1 MRAGSFALLGPAI
14 LVASV
19 SVTAEQRPLPP
30 PVIAPM
36 PPAPPRPAPAALS
49 VPNPLA
55 GLQPGPRDLYQAPDG
70 SDRFQHQGHYPVP
83 PVVGGPL
90 YPATL
95 YPFPYFYS
103 APYYETSMAETYR
116 SVMAGTYLRQHR
128 EEVAHGGLVLQSVP
142 GIAQVYVDGYYFGTA
157 EEFGPG
163 GRPID
168 LSAGPH
174 RIELRSP
181 GYDTLA
187 FSVMIEPRGLVRYRG
202 DMQVSPKPA
211 AAAAPSQ
218 PAAAKNV
225 YIIPNCYAG
234 DKAPTTALPKGC
246 DLKNLRTRK

>member
-70 SDRFQHQGHYPVP
+70 SDRFQHQSHYPVP

-95 YPFPYFYS
+95 YPFPYF
-103 APYYETSMAETYR
+103 
-116 SVMAGTYLRQHR
+116 
-128 EEVAHGGLVLQSVP
+128 
-142 GIAQVYVDGYYFGTA
+142 
-157 EEFGPG
+157 
-163 GRPID
+163 
-168 LSAGPH
+168 
-174 RIELRSP
+174 
-181 GYDTLA
+181 
-187 FSVMIEPRGLVRYRG
+187 
-202 DMQVSPKPA
+202 
-211 AAAAPSQ
+211 
-218 PAAAKNV
+218 
-225 YIIPNCYAG
+225 
-234 DKAPTTALPKGC
+234 
-246 DLKNLRTRK
+246 